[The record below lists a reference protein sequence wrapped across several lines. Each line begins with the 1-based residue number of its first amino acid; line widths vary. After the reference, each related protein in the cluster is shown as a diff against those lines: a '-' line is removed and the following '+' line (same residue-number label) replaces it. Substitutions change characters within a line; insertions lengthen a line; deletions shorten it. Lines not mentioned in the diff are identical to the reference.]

1 MGEEQ
6 VCRRDIRTRV
16 WNMVRLQCL
25 WEDQVQVSDSQL
37 AECAWGSSAEA
48 PLGAP
53 SISRAG
59 VARGLEWD
67 GTQRAGQWW

>member
-1 MGEEQ
+1 M
-6 VCRRDIRTRV
+6 
-16 WNMVRLQCL
+16 
-25 WEDQVQVSDSQL
+25 QVSDSQL
-37 AECAWGSSAEA
+37 AECAWGSSADA